1 MNTAWQRYA
10 NLVTGLT
17 QVTQTH
23 AEQVVRVLVRRG
35 DVEASRGEKV
45 VEDLLDR
52 VTQNRNVI
60 ANLVKS
66 EVEQAARRLGLAR
79 QSDINRL
86 EAKITRL
93 EAMIR
98 NLEGAPTAP
107 SPDSKQHDAQ
117 TLELDKTE
125 ES

>member
-1 MNTAWQRYA
+1 VNTAWQRYV

-17 QVTQTH
+17 QVTQKHT
-23 AEQVVRVLVRRG
+23 EQVVRVLVRRG
-35 DVEASRGEKV
+35 EVEASRGEKT

-60 ANLVKS
+60 ANIIKS

-79 QSDINRL
+79 QSDISRL

-93 EAMIR
+93 EAMI
-98 NLEGAPTAP
+98 LHLKGAPSAP
-107 SPDSKQHDAQ
+107 SPDSEQRDAQ
-117 TLELDKTE
+117 TLGLDKTE